1 MTVTVLLF
9 ASYREKAGERARRL
23 DLPEG
28 STVRDAARE
37 IEGAFVDVS
46 LQGAL
51 CAVNEAYASP
61 DAVLTEGDTVAFFP
75 PVSGGQA

>member
-9 ASYREKAGERARRL
+9 ASYREKAGERARQL
-23 DLPEG
+23 ELPEG

-37 IEGAFVDVS
+37 VERAFAGLP

-61 DAVLTEGDTVAFFP
+61 DAVLADGDTVAFFP